1 MSNVKET
8 EKIVTGL
15 VRFIYPN
22 VITPRAF
29 KEGQEKKYSTMVVI
43 DKTDTATV
51 EAILDKITAA
61 KDAGKLKGTFK
72 QPLKDGDA
80 EFPDDANFKGKY
92 FLNARSK
99 FKPGVV
105 DAYKKPITDP
115 EIFYGGCYGR
125 AVLTFLAYSEGSKGV
140 CARLKAV
147 QKIKDGERVGGGDN
161 TDAFDDDFVT
171 DHVGEDDIL

>member
-1 MSNVKET
+1 MSKVKET

-15 VRFIYPN
+15 VRFMYPN
-22 VITPRAF
+22 VIQPRAF
-29 KEGQEKKYSTMVVI
+29 KEGQERKYSAMIII

-51 EAILDKITAA
+51 GAILDKITEA

-72 QPLKDGDA
+72 QPLKDGDV
-80 EFPDDANFKGKY
+80 EFPEDENFKGKY

-99 FKPGVV
+99 FKPGVL
-105 DAYKKPITDP
+105 DKKTPITDP
-115 EIFYGGCYGR
+115 EVFYGGCYGR
-125 AVLTFLAYSEGSKGV
+125 AVLTFLAYTEGSKGV

-147 QKIKDGERVGGGDN
+147 QKIKDGERIGGGDN